1 MGWRYK
7 QWLDYGGPLVTL
19 RSLDFILNVLGNH
32 RSFKAEEVTFSDF
45 ILKDISGC
53 YIENIGLKLGMGVW
67 KSRKQED
74 ALENLAKVCER
85 NVSALGNLL
94 ADMRRSIKIQDTFQR
109 KKDFLGLVGEECD
122 RIWVRNVE
130 S

>member
-1 MGWRYK
+1 
-7 QWLDYGGPLVTL
+7 
-19 RSLDFILNVLGNH
+19 
-32 RSFKAEEVTFSDF
+32 
-45 ILKDISGC
+45 
-53 YIENIGLKLGMGVW
+53 MGVW

-94 ADMRRSIKIQDTFQR
+94 ADMWRSIKIQDTFQR

-122 RIWVRNVE
+122 RNWVRNVE